1 MASASHT
8 FESALVAAPPIA
20 APDDVGAVEAGRQRD
35 AAYVDAVQ
43 AAGGF
48 GRLPFAARRPASV
61 LRPAYM

>member
-8 FESALVAAPPIA
+8 FESALVAAPPVA
-20 APDDVGAVEAGRQRD
+20 APDDVGDIEAGRQRD
-35 AAYVDAVQ
+35 ADHVAAIL

-48 GRLPFAARRPASV
+48 GRLPFAAGRPASV